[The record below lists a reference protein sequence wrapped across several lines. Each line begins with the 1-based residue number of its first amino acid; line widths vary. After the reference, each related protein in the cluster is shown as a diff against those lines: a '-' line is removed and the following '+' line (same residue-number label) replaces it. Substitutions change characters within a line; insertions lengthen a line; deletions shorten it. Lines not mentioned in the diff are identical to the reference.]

1 MQVET
6 MMRYQFTLNKV
17 ARLGWI
23 DPCVDTDVEYRGQHA
38 PLLRFL
44 PVKTF
49 WRMICHC
56 LVDRLIYSC
65 DPGFCSLAYIPRKIP
80 KQVHEGECMKIFISG
95 GQKFNVKSAGKG
107 LPWWSHG

>member
-1 MQVET
+1 MET

-17 ARLGWI
+17 ARLGWME
-23 DPCVDTDVEYRGQHA
+23 PCVDTDVEYRGQHA

-56 LVDRLIYSC
+56 LVNRLIYSC
-65 DPGFCSLAYIPRKIP
+65 DPAILLFGIYP
-80 KQVHEGECMKIFISG
+80 KKNSQTG
-95 GQKFNVKSAGKG
+95 
-107 LPWWSHG
+107 P